1 GAGGGSRVVASRAV
15 PQSATAA
22 YRPLTDA
29 LVQLLR
35 DRAVPD
41 DATME
46 PWLPALSALLPGMAG
61 RAPANGEISPGI
73 RGEALIQ
80 LLRRLAPQGLVIV
93 LEDLHWADPDTVA
106 LMESLGEPLDG
117 ESLLCVL
124 TLRANRPSAALEV
137 ARRQRGRP
145 GIIHLGL
152 DRLSEQDMADM

>member
-1 GAGGGSRVVASRAV
+1 MRRTRHRRTDDPSPIPGDCCQTRRMAQVLCPVVIAGEPGIGKSRLALETAGRAASHGLRVVTSRAV

-61 RAPANGEISPGI
+61 RAPA
-73 RGEALIQ
+73 R
-80 LLRRLAPQGLVIV
+80 
-93 LEDLHWADPDTVA
+93 
-106 LMESLGEPLDG
+106 
-117 ESLLCVL
+117 
-124 TLRANRPSAALEV
+124 
-137 ARRQRGRP
+137 
-145 GIIHLGL
+145 
-152 DRLSEQDMADM
+152 

>member
-1 GAGGGSRVVASRAV
+1 MVITGEPGIGKSRLAVETASRAASRGIRVVTSRAV

-61 RAPANGEISPGI
+61 RAPASG
-73 RGEALIQ
+73 RGLT
-80 LLRRLAPQGLVIV
+80 R
-93 LEDLHWADPDTVA
+93 DP
-106 LMESLGEPLDG
+106 
-117 ESLLCVL
+117 
-124 TLRANRPSAALEV
+124 R
-137 ARRQRGRP
+137 
-145 GIIHLGL
+145 
-152 DRLSEQDMADM
+152 